1 MEVTPPPFFKR
12 GPSPAF
18 RLGTFALLAIA
29 LMVLDARLRYLE
41 PMRQTLSVILH
52 PLQQIAAAPG
62 AVLGRIAD
70 YFVNQSALQKETTQL
85 KNTALE
91 QAAALQDLE
100 TLRRE
105 NAELRGLLDA
115 KAKIAPAAVMAEV
128 LYGARDPFSRKFII
142 DRGMTDDVQ
151 AGVAVVD
158 GDGVIGQVTRVYPFL
173 SEVTQI
179 TDKDQAVPVQNLRSG
194 LRAIVFG
201 NGKDGTLDLR
211 FMPINADVQAGD
223 VLVTSGIDGVY
234 PPGLP
239 VARVIDIDR
248 NAALAFARI
257 TCAPLGGVD
266 RRGHVLV
273 LTTKRD
279 LPERPVD
286 ATAPSGK
293 GKKARSKGVS

>member
-1 MEVTPPPFFKR
+1 MEASPPPFFKR

-18 RLGTFALLAIA
+18 RLAVFALLAIA
-29 LMVLDARLRYLE
+29 LMVLDARMRYLE
-41 PMRQTLSVILH
+41 PMRQTLSVVLH

-62 AVLGRIAD
+62 AVLGRIGD
-70 YFVNQSALQKETTQL
+70 YFDSQSALRQENADLRTAAL
-85 KNTALE
+85 K
-91 QAAALQDLE
+91 QSAALQELDA
-100 TLRRE
+100 LRRE

-115 KAKIAPAAVMAEV
+115 RAKVTPSSIMAEV

-142 DRGMTDDVQ
+142 DKGMTADVQ
-151 AGVAVVD
+151 PGVAVVD
-158 GDGVIGQVTRVYPFL
+158 AEGVVGQVTRVYPFVA
-173 SEVTQI
+173 EVTQI

-201 NGKDGTLDLR
+201 NGRDGTLDLR
-211 FMPINADVQAGD
+211 FMPVNADVQTGD

-239 VARVIDIDR
+239 VARVTEIDR

-266 RRGHVLV
+266 RRSHVLV
-273 LTTKRD
+273 LTAKRD
-279 LPERPVD
+279 LPERPED
-286 ATAPSGK
+286 ENPIAGK
-293 GKKARSKGVS
+293 GKKPRRSGA

>member
-1 MEVTPPPFFKR
+1 MEATPPPFFKR

-18 RLGTFALLAIA
+18 RLGTYTLLAIA
-29 LMVLDARLRYLE
+29 LMVLDARLHYLE
-41 PMRQTLSVILH
+41 PMRQTLSVVLH

-62 AVLGRIAD
+62 TVLGRIAD
-70 YFVNQSALQKETTQL
+70 YFSNQTALQQENTQL
-85 KNTALE
+85 KAAALK

-105 NAELRGLLDA
+105 NTELRSLFGA
-115 KAKIAPAAVMAEV
+115 KTKVAPSSIMAEV
-128 LYGARDPFSRKFII
+128 LYGARDPFSRKFIV
-142 DRGMTDDVQ
+142 DKGMSDDVT

-158 GDGVIGQVTRVYPFL
+158 AEGVIGQVTRVYPFL
-173 SEVTQI
+173 AEVTQI

-211 FMPINADVQAGD
+211 FMPVNADVQVGD

-239 VARVIDIDR
+239 VAKVTDIDR

-273 LTTKRD
+273 LTTKRE
-279 LPERPVD
+279 LPERPVEES
-286 ATAPSGK
+286 APPSKSKK
-293 GKKARSKGVS
+293 GRKGGA

>member
-1 MEVTPPPFFKR
+1 MEATPPPFFKR

-18 RLGTFALLAIA
+18 RLGVFTLLAVV
-29 LMVLDARLRYLE
+29 LMVLDARFRYLE
-41 PMRQTLSVILH
+41 PMRQTLSVVLS

-62 AVLGRIAD
+62 TVLGRIAD
-70 YFVNQSALQKETTQL
+70 YFGSQTALQQENTQL
-85 KNTALE
+85 KTTALK

-100 TLRRE
+100 ALRRE
-105 NAELRGLLDA
+105 NAELRSLLDA
-115 KAKIAPAAVMAEV
+115 KAKVAPTSILAEV
-128 LYGARDPFSRKFII
+128 LYGARDPFSRKFIV
-142 DRGMTDDVQ
+142 DKGSTDDVQ
-151 AGVAVVD
+151 PGVAVVD
-158 GDGVIGQVTRVYPFL
+158 GEGVVGQVTRVYPFIA
-173 SEVTQI
+173 EVTQI
-179 TDKDQAVPVQNLRSG
+179 IDKDQAVPVQNLRSG

-211 FMPINADVQAGD
+211 FMPVNADVQVGD

-239 VARVIDIDR
+239 VAKVTEIDR

-273 LTTKRD
+273 LTTKRE
-279 LPERPVD
+279 LPERPAED
-286 ATAPSGK
+286 TAADGK
-293 GKKARSKGVS
+293 GRKGRRGGA